1 MLCNASRALPGNAYP
16 CFISAL
22 TAEVGLTE
30 NEGVDVSE
38 TASISTSI
46 AGRYAQALFEISKE
60 EGALDAL
67 EKDTD
72 ALKAALD
79 DSADLRAVIAS
90 PVYTREELGAAVSAL
105 AAKMGLG
112 AMVANTL
119 ALMAA
124 KRRLFVLPALVT
136 VLRAKIAAEKGEVTA
151 EVTSAQP
158 LTDAQAAKLA
168 ATLKAQV
175 GKEVKLDATVDASLI
190 GGLVVKVG
198 SKMIDSSIRSKL
210 ANLQNAMKEVG

>member
-1 MLCNASRALPGNAYP
+1 M
-16 CFISAL
+16 
-22 TAEVGLTE
+22 
-30 NEGVDVSE
+30 DVSE

-46 AGRYAQALFEISKE
+46 AGRYAQALFDISKE

-67 EKDTD
+67 EKDAD
-72 ALKAALD
+72 VLKAALD
-79 DSADLRAVIAS
+79 DSADLRDVIAS
-90 PVYTREELGAAVSAL
+90 PVHTREELGAAVTAL
-105 AAKMGLG
+105 ASKMELG

-124 KRRLFVLPALVT
+124 NRRLFVLPALVK
-136 VLRAKIAAEKGEVTA
+136 VLREKIAVEKGEVTA

-158 LTDAQAAKLA
+158 LTEAQAAKLA
-168 ATLKAQV
+168 ETLKAQV
-175 GKEVKLDATVDASLI
+175 GKDVKLDATVDDSLI

>member
-1 MLCNASRALPGNAYP
+1 M
-16 CFISAL
+16 
-22 TAEVGLTE
+22 
-30 NEGVDVSE
+30 DVSE

-46 AGRYAQALFEISKE
+46 AGRYAQALFDISKE

-67 EKDTD
+67 EKDAD

-79 DSADLRAVIAS
+79 DSADLRDVIAS
-90 PVYTREELGAAVSAL
+90 PVHTREELGAAVTAL
-105 AAKMGLG
+105 ASKMELG

-124 KRRLFVLPALVT
+124 NRRLFVLPALVK
-136 VLRAKIAAEKGEVTA
+136 VLREKIAVEKGEVTA

-158 LTDAQAAKLA
+158 LTEAQAAKLA

-175 GKEVKLDATVDASLI
+175 GKDVKLDATVDDSLI